1 MKLLKGT
8 LIGSKATCEYVQ
20 TNNYDKLCLVVVLSI
35 LLYRSDKG
43 FTVLLWTYEFFKPLV
58 FEAKSVVFIP

>member
-8 LIGSKATCEYVQ
+8 LMGSEATCEYVQQ

-43 FTVLLWTYEFFKPLV
+43 FSVLSWTYEVFKSLV
-58 FEAKSVVFIP
+58 F